1 MPIKSKRKTSPKQ
14 EADTKKAAEELST
27 GETEGLS
34 PEALVLYATLET
46 GFLAACADGEL
57 DQEEYD
63 TLGASFNTWTGADL
77 DAEALQ
83 KLFEVFIGLL
93 EEEGLEVCI
102 ARAASQLDEEQ
113 RRSAFDFAA
122 AITIVSGDTSEDEI
136 EGLQFIAAAFEIPD
150 EEARDRWIAVSEA
163 LAD

>member
-1 MPIKSKRKTSPKQ
+1 MPIKSKRKTTPKQ
-14 EADTKKAAEELST
+14 EADTKKAAEELAG

-34 PEALVLYATLET
+34 PEALTLYATLET

-83 KLFEVFIGLL
+83 SLFEVFIGALN
-93 EEEGLEVCI
+93 EEGVEGCI
-102 ARAASQLDEEQ
+102 ARAASHLDEEA
-113 RRSAFDFAA
+113 RRAAFDFAA
-122 AITIVSGDTSEDEI
+122 AITIISGDTSEEEI
-136 EGLQFIAAAFEIPD
+136 EGLKFIADAFEIPD
-150 EEARDRWIAVSEA
+150 EEARDRWIAVGES
-163 LAD
+163 LQD